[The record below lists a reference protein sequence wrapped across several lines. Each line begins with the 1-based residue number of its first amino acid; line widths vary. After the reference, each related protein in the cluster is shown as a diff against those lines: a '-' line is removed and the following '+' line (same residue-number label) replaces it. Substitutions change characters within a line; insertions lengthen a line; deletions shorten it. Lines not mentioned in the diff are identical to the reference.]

1 MTGIMIIAHGA
12 LAGELINSVAM
23 IMGRVPLLR
32 AVGLGSDQSL
42 DDLKHEIEEAW
53 QELERGGAGQILVL
67 VDMFGGS
74 CSNVAARLVCDSE
87 PGQVAAVTGVNLP
100 MVLEASIDRDLYEF
114 KDLVDRVVK
123 AGRKSIVDVRA
134 VLAEKL
140 R

>member
-1 MTGIMIIAHGA
+1 MTGIIIVAHGE
-12 LAGELINSVAM
+12 LAGELVNSVAM

-42 DDLKHEIEEAW
+42 DDLKRKIEEAW
-53 QELERGGAGQILVL
+53 QELERGGARQILVL

-87 PGQVAAVTGVNLP
+87 PGQIAVVTGVNLP
-100 MVLEASIDRDLYEF
+100 MVLEASIDRDLYQL
-114 KDLVDRVVK
+114 KDLVDKVVK

>member
-1 MTGIMIIAHGA
+1 MTGIIIVAHGA

-32 AVGLGSDQSL
+32 GVGLGSDQSL
-42 DDLKHEIEEAW
+42 DDLKREIEEAW
-53 QELERGGAGQILVL
+53 QELERGGARHILVL

-87 PGQVAAVTGVNLP
+87 PGHVAVVTGVNLP
-100 MVLEASIDRDLYEF
+100 MVLEASIDRDLYQF
-114 KDLVDRVVK
+114 KDLVDKVVK